1 MILFFR
7 LPSGLT
13 MEKEIDSQENVTYLK
28 ECAHDLLSE
37 RYDMTKFNYYITL
50 NDYILLGNKQICD
63 LKCKSYDTIRIHV
76 TIIKIQII
84 NQPTL

>member
-7 LPSGLT
+7 LPNGLT
-13 MEKEIDSQENVTYLK
+13 MEKEIGSQENVKYLK
-28 ECAHDLLSE
+28 ECAYDLLCE

-50 NDYILLGNKQICD
+50 NDYILLGNTLICD

-76 TIIKIQII
+76 SILSKFK
-84 NQPTL
+84 